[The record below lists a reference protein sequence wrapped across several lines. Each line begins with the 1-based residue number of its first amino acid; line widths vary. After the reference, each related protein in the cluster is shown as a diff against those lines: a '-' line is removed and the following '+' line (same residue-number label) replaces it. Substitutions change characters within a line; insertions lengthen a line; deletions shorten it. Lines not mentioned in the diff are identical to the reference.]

1 MVNLT
6 VFEAKKY
13 ITQRLDFINSSALF
27 EANEILIFVCK
38 IERSK
43 FPFAKDTKLSS
54 FEIYKIKSIIN
65 KRLRGVPLQYIIGQW
80 EFYGL
85 EFKVGRG
92 VLIPRPDTEIL
103 VEQALEYLGKNMGAK
118 TVYDF
123 CAGSGAIGL
132 SVSVNSP
139 TTDVIM
145 VEKSSKAF
153 KYLKENLAKFKREQN
168 IRAKAVKKDIF
179 KFESDKKCDLLISNP
194 PYIKKNDLK
203 TLSKEVKNEPKMA
216 LDGGKDGLLFY
227 KKICENANKHLN
239 VGGEIMFEIGFDE
252 AEAVAEILKK
262 FGFTDIEISKD
273 LSGNDRV
280 VRGSFN
286 P

>member
-1 MVNLT
+1 MT

-13 ITQRLDFINSSALF
+13 ITERLGCITESPLF

-38 IERSK
+38 IKRSK
-43 FPFAKDTKLSS
+43 FPFAKDEKVS
-54 FEIYKIKSIIN
+54 FLEMSKIKSIIS
-65 KRLRGVPLQYIIGQW
+65 KRKKGVPLQYIIGQW

-85 EFKVGRG
+85 EFKVGKG

-103 VEQALEYLGKNMGAK
+103 VEQALEYLEKNIAAK

-123 CAGSGAIGL
+123 CAGSGAIGI

-139 TTDVIM
+139 KADVIM
-145 VEKSSKAF
+145 VEKSPKAF
-153 KYLKENLAKFKREQN
+153 KYLRENLARYKAEKN
-168 IRAKAVKKDIF
+168 IRAKAVRKDIF
-179 KFESDKKCDLLISNP
+179 KFKNDKKCDLLISNP
-194 PYIKKNDLK
+194 PYIKKDDLK
-203 TLSKEVKNEPKMA
+203 ALSKEVKNEPKMA

-227 KKICENANKHLN
+227 KKICQDAHKHLN
-239 VGGEIMFEIGFDE
+239 IGGEIMFEIGFDE
-252 AEAVAEILKK
+252 AQAVAQILRD
-262 FGFTDIEISKD
+262 FGFTDIEIGKD
-273 LSGNDRV
+273 LGGNDRV